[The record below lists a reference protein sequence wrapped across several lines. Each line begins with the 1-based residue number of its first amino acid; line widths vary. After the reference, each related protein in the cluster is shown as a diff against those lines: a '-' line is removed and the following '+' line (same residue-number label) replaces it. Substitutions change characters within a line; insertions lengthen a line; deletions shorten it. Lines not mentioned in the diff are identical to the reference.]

1 MSCDKF
7 PNTIYGLG
15 EYVPQVQKPTGEQ
28 MLRETL
34 HFAAKHG
41 YNCAT
46 LDVQHIQ
53 DVLYELTALKLQRDH
68 WKAVAMKE
76 VKS

>member
-1 MSCDKF
+1 MNYDKCL
-7 PNTIYGLG
+7 NAIYGLG
-15 EYVPQVQKPTGEQ
+15 EYVPQVQKLTGEQ
-28 MLRETL
+28 MLREAV

-53 DVLYELTALKLQRDH
+53 DVLFELTALKLQRDH
-68 WKAVAMKE
+68 WKAVTKGALK
-76 VKS
+76 

>member
-1 MSCDKF
+1 MSKK
-7 PNTIYGLG
+7 L
-15 EYVPQVQKPTGEQ
+15 TGEQ

-53 DVLYELTALKLQRDH
+53 DVLLELTALKLQRDH
-68 WKAVAMKE
+68 WKTVAKGAI
-76 VKS
+76 K

>member
-1 MSCDKF
+1 M
-7 PNTIYGLG
+7 N
-15 EYVPQVQKPTGEQ
+15 QKLTGEQ
-28 MLRETL
+28 MLREAL

-53 DVLYELTALKLQRDH
+53 DVLFELTALKLQRDH
-68 WKAVAMKE
+68 WKAVAKGAL
-76 VKS
+76 K